1 MCALMKIR
9 DEVSLSQFVC
19 LLFCVCFKG
28 SGELEIG
35 RSISDGVNHKWKK
48 HTEGEQRKV
57 NKEEVREIETLW
69 DDGKINAIK

>member
-19 LLFCVCFKG
+19 LLFVCFKD

-69 DDGKINAIK
+69 DDGKIYAIR